1 MEQQYILTP
10 AEADILSTINNDD
23 GASIY
28 EITTATR
35 LTPSEALEQLIRLRD
50 RGLLELK
57 EDNRLARFTDEGRY
71 VRTQLERQGH
81 KPFASAAGSTP
92 VVILS
97 EDTAMGASGFEEWEV
112 EDLDSALESE
122 FQRLD
127 EEATAGQT

>member
-81 KPFASAAGSTP
+81 KPFSSAAGSTP

-97 EDTAMGASGFEEWEV
+97 EDAAMGASGFEEWEV